1 MAPSAAG
8 MDQRRHR
15 AVLRVMEKMLND
27 ESLDQT
33 AFWGKHDAFSVKL
46 WKATRCMSGEEFLL
60 AVEER
65 VLGDGMGAQ
74 PASAC
79 AYPGCSVVWGAAEA
93 SAVTSRVA
101 SGSCCSVVCAEHVAA
116 HAARLG
122 SVKDAS
128 ARFTGLYELA
138 KREREEMLRLARDAT
153 GAQTAGQAGPSSE
166 TNGKRTPSGDTP
178 KFAAGTAKTPIMH
191 AVITERSP
199 GASPASAQTKRD
211 ESFDADVVDGYRLKR
226 HEGSNGNN
234 GPRRVR
240 FAPNEQLEQK
250 REFRSN
256 DPPGEVTEAPTTG
269 VATPVAVETDA
280 ETETA
285 TATDAD
291 ATHIDTAEQ
300 SETGAPAQFVFSIED
315 PRGPVDD
322 DMKSIG
328 DMFGTL
334 NVLVPEEEEVSEEAH
349 ASLSALRAPHAPR
362 AGSADGDIQPVDTI
376 LARTMRDGAK
386 HFPHLN
392 IPDDVARQIKAL
404 ETELADEERGAVVEP
419 PAGDNDS
426 ELDGFETIDSDFFST
441 DEDEDVP
448 IRCQK
453 TFFTQIYTFFDYWI
467 TDASIEM
474 TRGDGHG
481 ARASTG
487 STASTAS
494 IASTP
499 PAPVPQVPE
508 VATAMQRFISIG
520 CTALAAKLCDGIDGN
535 DGNDGIDGIDGIDEN
550 ANVDKQTIVDRIA
563 RLAGTFRLDA
573 ALPAFDSKQW
583 LVVCLA
589 MLKAL
594 SANSHPHFQKLTE
607 TPAGAARVGEILGDA
622 CFTAE
627 ELLAVVS
634 LLLGAH

>member
-15 AVLRVMEKMLND
+15 AVLRVMEKMLDD

-33 AFWGKHDAFSVKL
+33 AFSGKHDAFSVKL

-138 KREREEMLRLARDAT
+138 KREREEMLRLARGAA

-166 TNGKRTPSGDTP
+166 TNGKRTPSGDPP

-191 AVITERSP
+191 AVIKERSP

-240 FAPNEQLEQK
+240 FAPKEQLEQK

-256 DPPGEVTEAPTTG
+256 DPPGEVTKAPTTG

-280 ETETA
+280 ETA
-285 TATDAD
+285 TDADAD

-349 ASLSALRAPHAPR
+349 ASLSALRAPHAGR
-362 AGSADGDIQPVDTI
+362 ADGDIQPVDTI
-376 LARTMRDGAK
+376 LARTLRDGAK

-392 IPDDVARQIKAL
+392 IPDDVAQQIEAL
-404 ETELADEERGAVVEP
+404 ETELADEETVVEA

-448 IRCQK
+448 IACQK
-453 TFFTQIYTFFDYWI
+453 TFFTQIYTFCDYWI

-474 TRGDGHG
+474 TRGDGPEAPTPTTP
-481 ARASTG
+481 AR
-487 STASTAS
+487 
-494 IASTP
+494 I
-499 PAPVPQVPE
+499 PQVPE
-508 VATAMQRFISIG
+508 VVTAIQRFVSIG
-520 CTALAAKLCDGIDGN
+520 GTALAVRLCDGIDA
-535 DGNDGIDGIDGIDEN
+535 N
-550 ANVDKQTIVDRIA
+550 AGVDKQMIVDQNRQT
-563 RLAGTFRLDA
+563 RRH
-573 ALPAFDSKQW
+573 
-583 LVVCLA
+583 
-589 MLKAL
+589 L
-594 SANSHPHFQKLTE
+594 SPGRGPPGL
-607 TPAGAARVGEILGDA
+607 
-622 CFTAE
+622 
-627 ELLAVVS
+627 
-634 LLLGAH
+634 